1 MWFLPSR
8 ILGCVGSRVRAR
20 QWRHHLGAVACLI
33 AIVGLLLP
41 SPYVVQ
47 GAGPTQD
54 VLGSMN
60 GSPVISISGAS
71 EHKGE
76 GHLLMV
82 TVNARGVPGYPV
94 VNAESLWAWID
105 PQLVVLPTEAVF
117 PVGQSADEY
126 RQQSGDQMND
136 SQTTAETV
144 ALEYAKHLGLD
155 VDGVTVKVSVD
166 EIGGPSAG
174 MMYTLG
180 IIDMLSPEDLTGG
193 KTIAGTGTIDESNKI
208 GAIGGIRLKM
218 IGAKRDGATW
228 FLAPESNCNE
238 VVGHVPEGL
247 RDVKVS
253 TLDEAYTSLKAIGQ
267 GEGDTLPRCTAT
279 G

>member
-8 ILGCVGSRVRAR
+8 NVDSLGSRVRAR
-20 QWRHHLGAVACLI
+20 QWRHHLGAVACLLAI
-33 AIVGLLLP
+33 AGLLLP

-117 PVGQSADEY
+117 PVGQSPDEY
-126 RQQSGDQMND
+126 RRQSDDQMND

-144 ALEYAKHLGLD
+144 ALEYAKHIGLD
-155 VDGVTVKVSVD
+155 VEGVRVKVSVD

-253 TLDEAYTSLKAIGQ
+253 TLDEAYTSLEAIGQ
-267 GEGDTLPRCTAT
+267 DKGDTLPRCTAT

>member
-1 MWFLPSR
+1 MWFLPSKAFAPLVAR
-8 ILGCVGSRVRAR
+8 FRSR
-20 QWRHHLGAVACLI
+20 QWRHHLGAAACFL
-33 AIVGLLLP
+33 ALVGLVLP
-41 SPYVVQ
+41 SPYVIQ

-71 EHKGE
+71 EHKSE

-105 PQLVVLPTEAVF
+105 PQLVVVPTEAVF
-117 PVGQSADEY
+117 PVGQSSDEY
-126 RQQSGDQMND
+126 RQQSDDQMSD

-155 VDGVTVKVSVD
+155 VEGVTVKVSVD

-180 IIDMLSPEDLTGG
+180 IIDMLSPEDVTGG
-193 KTIAGTGTIDESNKI
+193 KTIAGTGTMNENGKI
-208 GAIGGIRLKM
+208 GAIGGVRLKM
-218 IGAKRDGATW
+218 LGAKRDGATW
-228 FLAPESNCNE
+228 FLTPESNCNE
-238 VVGHVPEGL
+238 VVGHVPGGL

-253 TLDEAYTSLKAIGQ
+253 TLDEAYKALRAISQ
-267 GEGDTLPRCTAT
+267 DEGDALPRCNAPV
-279 G
+279 